1 MSRTFILLKIKDL
14 SSFSRSCLSCPLC
27 CLILLHRD
35 LQSDTNCHNYG
46 NSVGNSVG
54 NSEGVYQKYL
64 GTLPCIK
71 DISTMTLVI
80 YNI

>member
-46 NSVGNSVG
+46 NS
-54 NSEGVYQKYL
+54 EGVYQKYL